1 MVNNIVVD
9 PESYETEAPTGLE
22 QEEQTIGSEAVEET
36 QAEDEYQVPD
46 KFRGKSVEEI
56 VDSYSQLEK
65 ELGRKGQEIGELR
78 KLTEDF
84 IKTQTNQQAESP
96 KEDPLDFYD
105 DPDKYI
111 EEKIKN
117 NPKIKAAE
125 KQLEERQHEVTLQ
138 KLQTQHPDAQTVVE
152 SSDFQE
158 WISQSKI
165 RQRLFQEANAYDF
178 DAANELLSTWKDR
191 QLISKTKEVE
201 SAKEASKEKALKTG
215 RTESRSSGESVGG
228 KKVYRSADLIRLKI
242 NDPERYNAMS
252 DEILMAYAEDRVK

>member
-9 PESYETEAPTGLE
+9 PESYEPEAPTELVE
-22 QEEQTIGSEAVEET
+22 QEQEVQAEAVVET
-36 QAEDEYQVPD
+36 QAEAEYQVPD

-84 IKTQTNQQAESP
+84 IKTQTNQPADSP
-96 KEDPLDFYD
+96 QEDPLDFYD

-125 KQLEERQHEVTLQ
+125 KQLEERQHEMTLQ

-152 SSDFQE
+152 SADFQE
-158 WISQSKI
+158 WVSQSKI

-178 DAANELLSTWKDR
+178 DAADELLSTWKDR

-201 SAKEASKEKALKTG
+201 SAKEASKERALKTG
-215 RTESRSSGESVGG
+215 RTESRSSGEF
-228 KKVYRSADLIRLKI
+228 RWR
-242 NDPERYNAMS
+242 
-252 DEILMAYAEDRVK
+252 